1 MRMVSIGT
9 VSALCPLRHNEALWL
24 EDSWKCQQSF
34 NVTDWQVAWLHSRDV
49 LSHRHLPLITQ
60 KNNKLR
66 RFKRTQQLQVGLW
79 GGEKKGNVGL
89 NSIRHQHDQSLWSL
103 FITHLCLFTATLT
116 KPPRWNCN
124 LHGRGHY
131 NYYNHQWIFN
141 PPVKQ
146 ERTRVQR
153 ENVGFK
159 ISLIWTSASRTL
171 LEGLLVSLF
180 IHWSKVRRRRRFSLV
195 DNYSLDCY
203 VDFT

>member
-9 VSALCPLRHNEALWL
+9 VSALCPLTHNEALWL

-49 LSHRHLPLITQ
+49 LSHRHLPLIRE

-79 GGEKKGNVGL
+79 GGKKQEMWVWTPSDINMI
-89 NSIRHQHDQSLWSL
+89 SRSDRFSSHI
-103 FITHLCLFTATLT
+103 CLFTATLT
-116 KPPRWNCN
+116 KRLRWNCN

-153 ENVGFK
+153 EKVGFK

>member
-1 MRMVSIGT
+1 MWQTGRSLDFT
-9 VSALCPLRHNEALWL
+9 AETCW
-24 EDSWKCQQSF
+24 
-34 NVTDWQVAWLHSRDV
+34 VTDT
-49 LSHRHLPLITQ
+49 SHWSDRKII
-60 KNNKLR
+60 N
-66 RFKRTQQLQVGLW
+66 W
-79 GGEKKGNVGL
+79 GGLKGRSSCRSV
-89 NSIRHQHDQSLWSL
+89 

-116 KPPRWNCN
+116 KPLRWNCN

-153 ENVGFK
+153 EKVGFK

-180 IHWSKVRRRRRFSLV
+180 IHWSKVRRRRSFSLV
-195 DNYSLDCY
+195 DKHSLDCY

>member
-1 MRMVSIGT
+1 MWQTGRSLDFT
-9 VSALCPLRHNEALWL
+9 AETCW
-24 EDSWKCQQSF
+24 
-34 NVTDWQVAWLHSRDV
+34 VTDTSHW
-49 LSHRHLPLITQ
+49 SHRKII
-60 KNNKLR
+60 N
-66 RFKRTQQLQVGLW
+66 W
-79 GGEKKGNVGL
+79 GGLKGRSSCRSVCEEGKTGNVGL

-103 FITHLCLFTATLT
+103 FITHLCPFTATLT
-116 KPPRWNCN
+116 KRLRWNCS
-124 LHGRGHY
+124 LHGRGHD
-131 NYYNHQWIFN
+131 NYYNYQWIFN

-159 ISLIWTSASRTL
+159 ISLIWTSASRIL

>member
-1 MRMVSIGT
+1 MWQTGRSLDFT
-9 VSALCPLRHNEALWL
+9 AETCW
-24 EDSWKCQQSF
+24 
-34 NVTDWQVAWLHSRDV
+34 VTDT
-49 LSHRHLPLITQ
+49 SHWSDRKII
-60 KNNKLR
+60 N
-66 RFKRTQQLQVGLW
+66 W
-79 GGEKKGNVGL
+79 GGLKGRSSCRSVCEEGKKKEMWVWTPSDINMI
-89 NSIRHQHDQSLWSL
+89 SRSDRFSSHI
-103 FITHLCLFTATLT
+103 CLFTATLT
-116 KPPRWNCN
+116 KRLRWNCN

-153 ENVGFK
+153 EKVGFK

-180 IHWSKVRRRRRFSLV
+180 IHWSKVRRRRSFSLV
-195 DNYSLDCY
+195 DKHSLDCY